1 VKTATRAPLSIT
13 PAGALDE
20 ARLHQIL
27 GYQLA
32 QAAIVTYAV
41 FERIVGTPLDLRPV
55 EYTILALVSEN
66 PGVSPVQLS
75 KALAVTRANITTWID
90 KLEQRGLAKREQ
102 NTSDR
107 RGQHLRTTERG
118 AALAKKATRLLV
130 DGERQSFST
139 LTAVEQMMLTE
150 LLHKLGRARSKVRAP
165 QTPQRGALLNDYR
178 PDWIGAVSA
187 GISALISFA
196 IAKGFV
202 KGTQNQLKFYLVLG
216 ACTVVLSLAAREVL
230 RYLGI

>member
-1 VKTATRAPLSIT
+1 VKTAAPTSLSLT

-20 ARLHQIL
+20 ARLHRIL

-32 QAAIVTYAV
+32 QAAIVTYSV
-41 FERIVGTPLDLRPV
+41 FERVVGTPLDLRPV

-90 KLEQRGLAKREQ
+90 KLEQRGLAKRER
-102 NTSDR
+102 NTGDR

-118 AALAKKATRLLV
+118 SALAKKATSVLV
-130 DGERQSFST
+130 DGERQAFST

-150 LLHKLGRARSKVRAP
+150 LLHKLG
-165 QTPQRGALLNDYR
+165 
-178 PDWIGAVSA
+178 
-187 GISALISFA
+187 
-196 IAKGFV
+196 
-202 KGTQNQLKFYLVLG
+202 
-216 ACTVVLSLAAREVL
+216 CAREVKSC
-230 RYLGI
+230 

>member
-1 VKTATRAPLSIT
+1 MMTTIEYATSRPGEPSSPGFRRQASRAVKIATRVPLSVT

-32 QAAIVTYAV
+32 QAATVTYAV
-41 FERIVGTPLDLRPV
+41 FENVVGVPLDLRPV
-55 EYTILALVSEN
+55 EYTILTLVSEN

-75 KALAVTRANITTWID
+75 KALAVTKANITTWID

-118 AALAKKATRLLV
+118 TALAKKATRLLV
-130 DGERQSFST
+130 EGERQAFST
-139 LTAVEQMMLTE
+139 LTPVEQMMLTE
-150 LLHKLGRARSKVRAP
+150 LLHKLGRARE
-165 QTPQRGALLNDYR
+165 
-178 PDWIGAVSA
+178 
-187 GISALISFA
+187 
-196 IAKGFV
+196 V
-202 KGTQNQLKFYLVLG
+202 KGP
-216 ACTVVLSLAAREVL
+216 
-230 RYLGI
+230 

>member
-1 VKTATRAPLSIT
+1 VKTAARALLYIT

-20 ARLHQIL
+20 ARLHRIL

-41 FERIVGTPLDLRPV
+41 FGRVVGTPLDLRPV

-75 KALAVTRANITTWID
+75 KALAVTKANITTWID

-107 RGQHLRTTERG
+107 RGQHLRATERG
-118 AALAKKATRLLV
+118 TVLAKKATRLLV
-130 DGERQSFST
+130 EGERQAFST

-150 LLHKLGRARSKVRAP
+150 LLHKLG
-165 QTPQRGALLNDYR
+165 
-178 PDWIGAVSA
+178 
-187 GISALISFA
+187 
-196 IAKGFV
+196 
-202 KGTQNQLKFYLVLG
+202 
-216 ACTVVLSLAAREVL
+216 CAREVK
-230 RYLGI
+230 GP